1 MKKIIVCILF
11 FLSFGYSF
19 GQEYLI
25 SFSAINA
32 AKSIDSIKV
41 ENVTQSKSI
50 IIEGSDLLQLQ
61 KNVTVDVLLLKNYN
75 SCLRIYPNPMREQA
89 KVDFFTPVSGNASIA
104 IFDLTGRKI
113 FSLIKNFDVGMNSFA
128 ITGLGKGV
136 YSVSIHSKAY
146 SYNGKIVSCSEN
158 ASNVGIGLNGFSNN
172 YSLSPEL
179 KSAKATIK
187 MQYNKGD
194 QLKYT
199 AYSGVYRTIIPDV
212 PTENKTIIFKFAEC
226 KDADNNVYPLVQLGE
241 QLWMAENL
249 KTITYNDK
257 MSISLETDDFI
268 WENMT
273 SPAYC
278 WYDNDQKKYGDQYG
292 ALYNWYAVD
301 TKKICPAGWHV
312 PSDDEWTKLSDYLI
326 ANGYGYLGT
335 GADIAKSMATT
346 WGWDDEDTES
356 GNVGCNADKNN
367 TSGFSGPPGGAR
379 GGRVSLG
386 KYGCY
391 NVGERGQ
398 WWSSTQNNKNAFTR
412 HMFYYGSDLVRAY
425 SGKSAGLSVRCVLT
439 ENN

>member
-11 FLSFGYSF
+11 FLSIGYSF

-25 SFSAINA
+25 SFSAISA
-32 AKSIDSIKV
+32 AASIDSIKV
-41 ENVTQSKSI
+41 ENVTQGKSI
-50 IIEGSDLLQLQ
+50 TLDGSDLLQLQ
-61 KNVTVDVLLLKNYN
+61 KSVTVDVQLLENHD

-89 KVDFFTPVSGNASIA
+89 NVDFFAPVSGNTSIA

-113 FSLIKNFDVGMNSFA
+113 FGLMKNLDIGMNSFV
-128 ITGLGKGV
+128 INGLSKGV

-146 SYNGKIVSCSEN
+146 RYNGKIVSCSEN
-158 ASNVGIGLNGFSNN
+158 ANNASMGFNQFSNIN
-172 YSLSPEL
+172 SLSPEL

-199 AYSGVYRTIIPDV
+199 AYSGDYKTIIPDV
-212 PTENKTIIFKFAEC
+212 PTESKTIYFKFAEC
-226 KDADNNVYPLVQLGE
+226 KDADNNIYPTVQLGE

-249 KTITYNDK
+249 KTTTYNDK
-257 MSISLETDDFI
+257 KSIPLETDDVL
-268 WENMT
+268 WEKMT
-273 SPAYC
+273 SSAYC
-278 WYDNDQKKYGDQYG
+278 WYDNNQKQYGDQYG

-356 GNVGCNADKNN
+356 GHVGYNADRNN
-367 TSGFSGPPGGAR
+367 NSGFAGPPGGLR
-379 GGRVSLG
+379 GGRVSMG
-386 KYGCY
+386 NYGSF
-391 NVGERGQ
+391 NIGRRGQ
-398 WWSSTQNNKNAFTR
+398 WWSSTLKNEDAYTR
-412 HMFYYGSDLVRAY
+412 HLMYYNSELVRAY
-425 SGKSAGLSVRCVLT
+425 YGKSVGLSVRCVLT